1 MTLKNWVA
9 RLPQQARWLV
19 LSSGSLLLLCVLLVL
34 LQISVTL
41 FSGLSQI
48 TNTKPRIAKLLG
60 YEEASQEIRAAAEA
74 SNAALSIFAFD
85 DSVDAD
91 QRGAE
96 LQKALRRFASEAG
109 LSIIGS
115 QFVREVDSV
124 EPPSDAFITLGVDL
138 TMNGPPLGLDVFLT
152 EVYNFEPALKVV
164 SLDLQQP
171 RRQQRGSVP
180 GVNEDGV
187 NIRTQIVALMV
198 ASE

>member
-1 MTLKNWVA
+1 MTLKDWITG
-9 RLPQQARWLV
+9 LPRQAQWLV
-19 LSSGSLLLLCVLLVL
+19 LGSGSLLLLCGVLVL

-48 TNTKPRIAKLLG
+48 TNTTPRIARLMG
-60 YEEASQEIRAAAEA
+60 YEEASQEIAAAAEA
-74 SNAALSIFAFD
+74 SKASLSTFAFD
-85 DSVDAD
+85 ESVGAD

-115 QFVREVDSV
+115 QFLREV
-124 EPPSDAFITLGVDL
+124 EAAAPPSEAFITLGVDL
-138 TMNGPPLGLDVFLT
+138 TMNGPPMGLDVFLT

-180 GVNEDGV
+180 GANEDNV
-187 NIRTQIVALMV
+187 NIRAQIVALMV
-198 ASE
+198 ATE

>member
-34 LQISVTL
+34 MQISVTL

>member
-1 MTLKNWVA
+1 MTLKHWIA

-19 LSSGSLLLLCVLLVL
+19 LGSGSLLLLCILLVL

-48 TNTKPRIAKLLG
+48 TNTKPRIARLLG

-74 SNAALSIFAFD
+74 SRASLNIFAFD
-85 DSVDAD
+85 ESVDAD

-124 EPPSDAFITLGVDL
+124 EPPSDAFIVLGVDL
-138 TMNGPPLGLDVFLT
+138 TMNGPPMGLDVFLT
-152 EVYNFEPALKVV
+152 EVYSFEPALKVV

-171 RRQQRGSVP
+171 RRQQRVP
-180 GVNEDGV
+180 GVTEDSV
-187 NIRTQIVALMV
+187 NIRTQIVALML